1 MTCPACGRR
10 QDGVKYLCANCWW
23 LLPAK
28 ERTAIHA
35 MDSKRQD
42 VSSKLAKCVRIVKA
56 KRERLAL
63 DEPLQA

>member
-1 MTCPACGRR
+1 
-10 QDGVKYLCANCWW
+10 
-23 LLPAK
+23 
-28 ERTAIHA
+28 

-56 KRERLAL
+56 KRERLAI